1 MEKNTPAHVCYL
13 CLSYI
18 DVFLMCIKKSPY
30 ECHFHKDAASC
41 NCTELNISVI
51 GLLWVTK
58 LTLYK
63 NWPTNTL
70 INQTQS
76 RTKLLDYWVHI
87 SLCSKL
93 SWLNHFSGR
102 WNCEDYSSCHRLDIQ
117 LDLWHCSLRWT
128 RFLSGYVTPASL
140 VPKIFSPKHSRSIQN
155 FFLLLKG
162 HFFFSSG
169 TWTASIHVTNHTYLV
184 ATCVSHLFFRPIMS
198 CREMIVP
205 FHRKGNWLRV
215 IWSHV
220 KADDTPESL
229 N

>member
-13 CLSYI
+13 CSSYI

-76 RTKLLDYWVHI
+76 RTKLLDYWVNI

-162 HFFFSSG
+162 HFFFLLAPG
-169 TWTASIHVTNHTYLV
+169 QH
-184 ATCVSHLFFRPIMS
+184 
-198 CREMIVP
+198 P
-205 FHRKGNWLRV
+205 FMLQT
-215 IWSHV
+215 
-220 KADDTPESL
+220 TPTL
-229 N
+229 